1 MLSVDAAGGAR
12 LTAVNEAAQA
22 LDLQIDDRLAD
33 ARAKAGTYVQ
43 VRDADPLADAEALR
57 RLALWGL
64 RYTPLSSPW
73 PEEIGGDGLFL
84 DVTGASHLFGGE
96 AALLKD
102 LGRRLSHFG
111 LTARCAFAETPG
123 AAWALSRFHH
133 GLPVI
138 LAAGEEK
145 QALSPLPIEALRIDS
160 ETSATLRRLG
170 FKTVGTLI
178 DRPRAP
184 FAARFDAK
192 LLRRLD
198 QALGLAAEPLAF
210 IMPPPLYHAR
220 RQLLEPVSHQDA
232 IVAIMARLMQDLVPP
247 LTRDGMGARHLRLDL
262 FRVDG
267 AMTSLDLGLAR
278 PSRDPVHVTKL
289 AALKLDR
296 LASDIDSGFGF
307 ETLTLSATQVEPMTA
322 RQESLLDRIDD
333 HDTSEREAMLIDSF
347 VHRLGGDRVRRLIA
361 RASHVPEQAGGI
373 VLATQTPAPSQQKPH
388 IGSRPFLL
396 LPKPEIAEVLA
407 LLPAGAPRRFR
418 WRGVMRNVAQA
429 DGPERIA
436 DEWWRYREGEPGLA
450 RDYYIVEDEIGHR
463 FWLYREGVQD
473 RETHL
478 PRWFVHGLFG

>member
-1 MLSVDAAGGAR
+1 MLSVDATGGAR

-43 VRDADPLADAEALR
+43 VRDADPDADAGALR

-73 PEEIGGDGLFL
+73 PEDMGGDGFFL

-102 LGRRLSHFG
+102 LIHRLSQFG
-111 LTARCAFAETPG
+111 LTAHCALAETPG
-123 AAWALSRFHH
+123 AAWALSRFHRN
-133 GLPVI
+133 LPVI
-138 LAAGEEK
+138 LMPGEEN
-145 QALSPLPIEALRIDS
+145 QALSPLPIEALRIDG

-184 FAARFDAK
+184 FAARFDAQ
-192 LLRRLD
+192 LLTRLD
-198 QALGLAAEPLAF
+198 QALGLAAEPLGF
-210 IMPPPLYHAR
+210 IMPPALYHAR
-220 RQLLEPVSHQDA
+220 RQLLEPISHQNA
-232 IVAIMARLMQDLVPP
+232 IVAIMARLMRDLVPS

-267 AMTSLDLGLAR
+267 AVTNLDLGLAR
-278 PSRDPVHVTKL
+278 PSRDPAHVTKL

-322 RQESLLDRIDD
+322 RQASLLDQIDD
-333 HDTSEREAMLIDSF
+333 HDTAEREAMLIDNF
-347 VHRLGGDRVRRLIA
+347 VHRLGNDRVRRLVA
-361 RASHVPEQAGGI
+361 RASHIPEQAGGI
-373 VLATQTPAPSQQKPH
+373 ALAAQIHTPPQQKPRT
-388 IGSRPFLL
+388 GPRPLLL

-407 LLPAGAPRRFR
+407 LLPEGPPRRFR
-418 WRGVMRNVAQA
+418 WRGVMHNVAQA

-436 DEWWRYREGEPGLA
+436 DEWWRNSEAQDHLA
-450 RDYYIVEDEIGHR
+450 RDYYVVEDESGRR
-463 FWLYREGVQD
+463 FWLYREGVQE
-473 RETHL
+473 RETLL
-478 PRWFVHGLFG
+478 PRWFVHGVFA